1 MKTQFALIA
10 GLASALTFSSCTQN
24 TNTYDPNAH
33 AKRTA
38 INGAAAGAI
47 LGGIIGHQSGKG
59 LEGAALGAAA
69 GGGGGY
75 LYGKNQQAR

>member
-1 MKTQFALIA
+1 MKSKLTIIA
-10 GLASALTFSSCTQN
+10 GIVSTLAFSSCTQQSN
-24 TNTYDPNAH
+24 VYDPNAQ

-38 INGAAAGAI
+38 ANAAIGGAV

-59 LEGAALGAAA
+59 LEGAAVGAAV

-75 LYGKNQQAR
+75 LYGQNKQAQ